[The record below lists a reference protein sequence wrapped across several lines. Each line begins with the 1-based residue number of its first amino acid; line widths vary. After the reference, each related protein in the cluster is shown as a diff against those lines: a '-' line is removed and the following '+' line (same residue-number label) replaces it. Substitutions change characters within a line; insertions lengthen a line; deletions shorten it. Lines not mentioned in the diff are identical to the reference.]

1 MAKKILVVDDQKGIR
16 DILSKILTKE
26 GFIVLTAKDG
36 NSALKLAKE
45 SIPDLILLDI
55 MMPGM
60 DGGMVLVKIQEN
72 ETLKN
77 VPVILLTGAVTEEE
91 ALIRNRIKANRSY
104 MAKSTDVAEQVKV
117 IKKVLGV

>member
-1 MAKKILVVDDQKGIR
+1 
-16 DILSKILTKE
+16 
-26 GFIVLTAKDG
+26 
-36 NSALKLAKE
+36 
-45 SIPDLILLDI
+45 
-55 MMPGM
+55 
-60 DGGMVLVKIQEN
+60 MVLVKIQEN